1 MATIFGDPF
10 MEQQFSNLQS
20 KALPYQVDAHRPK
33 AAWWN
38 STPDLSLSCTFILSV
53 VSPPISLP
61 FPSVTQLDQFALL
74 ENAMNTTVGGSCFD
88 PPSSSSS
95 LYYSQAALSGLG
107 GSHGSL
113 QDPVHMRSNMYSNC
127 SGGLP
132 NIILT
137 GKSGFISFW
146 TRNDLHRPQGAAF
159 NI

>member
-1 MATIFGDPF
+1 MATIFSDPF

-20 KALPYQVDAHRPK
+20 KSLPYQVRKPP
-33 AAWWN
+33 
-38 STPDLSLSCTFILSV
+38 PDLLLLSV
-53 VSPPISLP
+53 VSSSLSLP

-74 ENAMNTTVGGSCFD
+74 ENAMNTTAGGSCFD
-88 PPSSSSS
+88 PSSSSS

-113 QDPVHMRSNMYSNC
+113 QDPVHMRSNMLYSNC

-137 GKSGFISFW
+137 GKWDGIFSWSTFLSDELEKAWKGF
-146 TRNDLHRPQGAAF
+146 A
-159 NI
+159 

>member
-1 MATIFGDPF
+1 M
-10 MEQQFSNLQS
+10 S
-20 KALPYQVDAHRPK
+20 
-33 AAWWN
+33 
-38 STPDLSLSCTFILSV
+38 ST
-53 VSPPISLP
+53 
-61 FPSVTQLDQFALL
+61 A
-74 ENAMNTTVGGSCFD
+74 GGSCFD

-113 QDPVHMRSNMYSNC
+113 QDPGHMRSNMLYSNC

-137 GKSGFISFW
+137 GTSDSSSLTRPEWEEPVHKSA
-146 TRNDLHRPQGAAF
+146 TERDLSYLYEPPGGRRHPVFYLVVLWAQACVSLCRFPCKK